1 MRRYL
6 SLAIRD
12 GNLEEVKA
20 LNAEGAD
27 VNLCDWYGRI
37 PLFHALSERIV
48 DMTMIEFLVSK
59 GADINLHPTDGN
71 TLLQESI
78 RKKGMTD
85 FLINHGVDTE
95 FGFKA

>member
-1 MRRYL
+1 ME
-6 SLAIRD
+6 D
-12 GNLEEVKA
+12 VKA
-20 LNAEGAD
+20 LIAEDAD
-27 VNLCDWYGRI
+27 INLCDWYGRT
-37 PLFHALSERIV
+37 PHFHALSERIV

-59 GADINLHPTDGN
+59 GADVNLHPTDGN

-95 FGFKA
+95 FGFTH